1 MPKGQTLGEVE
12 QESAHDTIAAIMAE
26 ATAGGKTPTIDGPPA
41 EKPRG
46 SDVPSE
52 QVAPKATATS
62 TPKET
67 DAEAKARQDRDER
80 GRFKTKA
87 AEEAAAATKNAPE
100 TPAASAA
107 PAAAAPVASN
117 EPEPIDPPTE
127 WKAAEQETFRAL
139 PRPAQEFLLAK
150 YNASRE
156 AETRAGQ
163 TAGKYSAL
171 EQMLAPRRAA
181 LQRDGLDEV
190 SYLQYLD
197 RLSQSAAQDP
207 KGFVRWFAQ
216 QRGIRPEEVFGQPQ
230 QAPAQPGQP
239 PQGADPY
246 INKLEQRLGQFESWM
261 HNQARTAEEA
271 QQRALV
277 TEISS
282 FGTAKDDKGK
292 LAHPYFEEVRPLM
305 GSLLKTEQASDLQV
319 AYDMACRAHPEVS
332 RKIAGAAQA
341 AAERDRQA
349 EQRKK
354 AEAAR
359 NAGSSISGTP
369 GDRSAAPPS
378 GDVREE
384 LRRQFAAKGLI
395 GA

>member
-1 MPKGQTLGEVE
+1 MPKGQTLAEVE
-12 QESAHDTIAAIMAE
+12 QESAHDTIKAIMAE
-26 ATAGGKTPTIDGPPA
+26 ATVGGKTLTVDDAPT
-41 EKPRG
+41 EKPKG
-46 SDVPSE
+46 SDIPSE
-52 QVAPKATATS
+52 QAAPKAAT
-62 TPKET
+62 TPKEI
-67 DAEAKARQDRDER
+67 DAEAKARQERRDER
-80 GRFKTKA
+80 GRFKA
-87 AEEAAAATKNAPE
+87 AAGEEAAPAPKGAAEATV
-100 TPAASAA
+100 ASAA
-107 PAAAAPVASN
+107 PAAPVAPDQ
-117 EPEPIDPPTE
+117 PEPIDPPTE
-127 WKAAEQETFRAL
+127 WKAAEQETFRSL

-156 AETRAGQ
+156 VETRASQ
-163 TAGKYSAL
+163 TAGKYTAL

-181 LQRDGLDEV
+181 LARDGLDEV

-230 QAPAQPGQP
+230 QPAPTNGQRP
-239 PQGADPY
+239 PAQGADPY
-246 INKLEQRLGQFESWM
+246 INQLEQRLGQFESWM
-261 HNQARTAEEA
+261 HNQARTAEEG

-277 TEISS
+277 TEIAS
-282 FGTAKDDKGK
+282 FGSAKDATTGK

-369 GDRSAAPPS
+369 GDRSAPPPS